1 MLIGLQLRIDIMSN
15 TITPKKFVD
24 AQILK
29 NNLVIQ
35 PIHRSESGYFIDHI
49 KPSRFDASDVIKR
62 FDLIVL
68 LGKEFIFACDK
79 IATQRYK
86 KNGGN
91 ITFVDPFEHQTG

>member
-1 MLIGLQLRIDIMSN
+1 MTN

-35 PIHRSESGYFIDHI
+35 PIHRSLDGYFIVHV
-49 KPSRFDASDVIKR
+49 KPSQLDASDVIKR
-62 FDLIVL
+62 QDLIVL
-68 LGKEFIFACDK
+68 FGKEFIFACDK

-86 KNGGN
+86 KNGGS
-91 ITFVDPFEHQTG
+91 ITFVDPFEQKTEGDNTDGD